1 MSINFECE
9 HCHLII
15 EAPESTAGK
24 KGKCPF
30 CGLPNDVPLE
40 STAKKGAIEFDFADE
55 APGADQ
61 TPTDQAPT
69 DPPAATADE
78 ADEDDDI
85 LPLAPLDEEEERR
98 RLQRERDLLA
108 QERELLI
115 DTDGDDGAEGAEQSE
130 DRDVRDF
137 YPLVIDYCRDM
148 SVGQL
153 ERALEHVSR
162 LRRSPGLAKEAVEQF
177 LAGQKTDE
185 FLDRIPPPVVEG
197 FLKSLRDE
205 LS

>member
-1 MSINFECE
+1 MTINFECE

-15 EAPESTAGK
+15 EAPGSAAGK

-40 STAKKGAIEFDFADE
+40 STAKRAAIEFDFADE
-55 APGADQ
+55 APGG
-61 TPTDQAPT
+61 DQAP
-69 DPPAATADE
+69 DDRPGAAAPASVDGGDE
-78 ADEDDDI
+78 DDDDI
-85 LPLAPLDEEEERR
+85 LPLAPLDEDEERH

-108 QERELLI
+108 QERDLLA
-115 DTDGDDGAEGAEQSE
+115 DTSGGGAEGVEQSE

-153 ERALEHVSR
+153 ERAQEHVSR
-162 LRRSPGLAKEAVEQF
+162 LRQSPGLAKEAVEQF